1 MAREINRLTAADV
14 TSAKPGKYPD
24 GGGLWL
30 DVSKSRTDPAK
41 LNKSWTFRFELNGR
55 DRWGPG
61 LGSTALVTLAEARA
75 KAKACRSLRDAGQDP
90 IEARKAAKA
99 VAVAKTVTFEW
110 CAIQYMA
117 AHEPAGATPST
128 AGSGPWRAGPHLDR
142 PELGGFDHGGIEPS
156 WLAG

>member
-41 LNKSWTFRFELNGR
+41 RNQVLDLAFRTQR
-55 DRWGPG
+55 TRP
-61 LGSTALVTLAEARA
+61 LGALVTLAEARA

-142 PELGGFDHGGIEPS
+142 PELGGFDHAGMEPS